1 MQCYLRRAGLIND
14 RGGYTAPQGDKN
26 DFISNRSGRLRGHI
40 SPVQRRQYF
49 GKWFD
54 LTDFDDEDE
63 FYDACR
69 ALHAAEDDPE
79 FMFQDWEGIPSQF
92 ASESSVKWAFIE
104 AFRQA
109 QDEGR
114 AAAFVAWAD
123 YTGEC
128 DYDAFDE
135 AYCGEAE
142 SEADFAYGF
151 VEDHGL
157 LNEVP
162 ESLRVYFDYE
172 AYARDLFSSGYVFHE
187 GYVFSN

>member
-1 MQCYLRRAGLIND
+1 
-14 RGGYTAPQGDKN
+14 
-26 DFISNRSGRLRGHI
+26 
-40 SPVQRRQYF
+40 
-49 GKWFD
+49 
-54 LTDFDDEDE
+54 
-63 FYDACR
+63 
-69 ALHAAEDDPE
+69 
-79 FMFQDWEGIPSQF
+79 FQDWEGIPSQF

-187 GYVFSN
+187 

>member
-14 RGGYTAPQGDKN
+14 RGGHAAPQGDKN

-114 AAAFVAWAD
+114 AAAFVAWAE

-128 DYDAFDE
+128 DYDAFDD

-142 SEADFAYGF
+142 SEEDFAYGF